1 MDKLVNSDD
10 DIAATAGSI
19 FVENRLKEFC
29 NKTTTMGLYLRNLWS
44 KTIPRKL

>member
-19 FVENRLKEFC
+19 FVENDKKNFVTKLQQWDYTLGIF
-29 NKTTTMGLYLRNLWS
+29 GS